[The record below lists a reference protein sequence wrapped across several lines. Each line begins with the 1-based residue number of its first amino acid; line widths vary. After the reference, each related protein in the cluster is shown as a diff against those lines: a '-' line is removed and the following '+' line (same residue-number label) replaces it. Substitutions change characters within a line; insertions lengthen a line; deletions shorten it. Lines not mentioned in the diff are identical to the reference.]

1 MVYIHNGIL
10 FSNKNKGNPTSA
22 TTWMDLEGVRLN
34 EISKTKREIAYDLSY
49 MWNLENKTLKLTDA
63 QRRLVVGRGRT
74 WAQLVKEV

>member
-34 EISKTKREIAYDLSY
+34 EISKTKREIAYDLNY
-49 MWNLENKTLKLTDA
+49 MWNLENKTNSQMHREDWWLA
-63 QRRLVVGRGRT
+63 EAGHGHN
-74 WAQLVKEV
+74 W

>member
-1 MVYIHNGIL
+1 
-10 FSNKNKGNPTSA
+10 
-22 TTWMDLEGVRLN
+22 MDLEGVMLN

-74 WAQLVKEV
+74 WAKWVKEV

>member
-1 MVYIHNGIL
+1 
-10 FSNKNKGNPTSA
+10 
-22 TTWMDLEGVRLN
+22 MDLEGVRLN